1 MWPVVIVALPQEVV
15 SPECCCG
22 ERLRLREP
30 DVWLALGCYD
40 IEALIRSFKVCDAPS
55 LKDDFSMSANTCIAE
70 NKFWMLCTLK
80 HIFVSRHHTRMFFVS
95 NSSLGSSNHS

>member
-1 MWPVVIVALPQEVV
+1 MWPMVIVALPQEVV

-40 IEALIRSFKVCDAPS
+40 IEALIRS
-55 LKDDFSMSANTCIAE
+55 LK
-70 NKFWMLCTLK
+70 
-80 HIFVSRHHTRMFFVS
+80 FVTP
-95 NSSLGSSNHS
+95 LP